1 MKDKIQKERIETIGG
16 FSAHAVFSQVAG
28 AITLTSTNFLEV
40 AKIRLISDVRKC
52 SPKHYSNKM
61 LYLSIKNY
69 FQKNK
74 VNFLISNFGKKCKSC
89 LPSRNT
95 FSTFYYILKTE
106 GFRYTFFSGI
116 GNTVYSNVIR
126 IGCFFPIFEFFKIKA
141 KRNLPDHSQ
150 IEMSSTLIG
159 SSFARF
165 ITTVTSFPFE
175 VSKIRAQTGQF
186 KGNNSFFRNSINII
200 KERKKYVSIFS
211 AFFQRELIFTLI
223 FWSIFEKLREKRKIY
238 YNNNINDIRLKVHS
252 AFISGAVASFIT
264 FPFDI
269 IQTNLIVDKNPIGFF
284 QILILMRQK
293 YGISFLFNGL
303 FIRMLKGSIT
313 TGVFFT
319 IYELLKI
326 NEKEFSF
333 KK

>member
-1 MKDKIQKERIETIGG
+1 MKEKLIKERIETIGG
-16 FSAHAVFSQVAG
+16 FSAHSIFSQVAG

-69 FQKNK
+69 FKKNK
-74 VNFLISNFGKKCKSC
+74 VDFLISNFGKKCLNC

-95 FSTFYYILKTE
+95 FSAFHYILKTE

-116 GNTVYSNVIR
+116 GNTVYSNLIR

-141 KRNLPDHSQ
+141 KRILPDHSQ

-159 SSFARF
+159 STFARI
-165 ITTVTSFPFE
+165 ITTITSFPFE

-186 KGNNSFFRNSINII
+186 KGNNSFYRNSINII
-200 KERKKYVSIFS
+200 KERKKYGSIFT
-211 AFFQRELIFTLI
+211 AFFQRELIFTII
-223 FWSIFEKLREKRKIY
+223 FWAFFEKLREKRKIY
-238 YNNNINDIRLKVHS
+238 YNNDIENINLKVNS
-252 AFISGAVASFIT
+252 AFYSGLIASLIT

-284 QILILMRQK
+284 KILILMRKK

-303 FIRMLKGSIT
+303 FIRMLKGSIS

-319 IYELLKI
+319 IYELLKK
-326 NEKEFSF
+326 NEDKFSL